1 MVNDIGTAAMPSAGT
16 LTAMLRL
23 MGGGRSSATTAGV
36 ATSAPASATANA
48 LTISIG
54 RRITSTL

>member
-1 MVNDIGTAAMPSAGT
+1 MPWEGT
-16 LTAMLRL
+16 LAVMLRL

-36 ATSAPASATANA
+36 ATSAPASATANP

>member
-1 MVNDIGTAAMPSAGT
+1 VKAIGTAAMPWEGT
-16 LTAMLRL
+16 LAVMLRL
-23 MGGGRSSATTAGV
+23 IGGGRSSATTAGV
-36 ATSAPASATANA
+36 ATSAPASATANP